1 MLGVIHCYRLCRMLR
16 ALCWSRSLTTMTR
29 VAPRNPL
36 IAIIGATGTGKS
48 QLAVEL
54 AKRYNGEIVNGD
66 AMQLYAGLPII
77 TNKITTEEQEG
88 IPHHLLG
95 CIGLHEQTWVVG
107 TFVRNA
113 LKVIAEIRGRGR
125 LPILVGGTHY
135 YTQSLLFKDRLAE
148 KEEVAGESD
157 FVEVTSD
164 KYPILKESTE
174 VLLEELTKVDPE
186 MADRWH
192 PNDRRK
198 IQRSLEIY
206 LQTGRKASQIYAEQ
220 RQGRKTEEDT
230 QPDAGAFDMRFDT
243 LLFWIHSEND
253 TLRARLDQRVDK
265 MLDQGLLQE
274 VETLNAFANAQAAQG
289 TPVDETRG
297 IWVSIGHKEFKVY
310 SAALAEGMEDQKQLQ
325 KLKAEGLERTK
336 IATRQYSKRQ
346 VRWIKIKLVDALAEA
361 GSSDSLY
368 LLDGT
373 EVDKFDENVRGPAD
387 DLTKRFLEAGSMPEP
402 SSLSSAAAELL
413 GVQRDKGRTD
423 DGGEWTK
430 QHCATCNV
438 TCVLPEQWRQHIRS
452 KTHKKLCAKV
462 SSKRSDD

>member
-1 MLGVIHCYRLCRMLR
+1 MLR

-54 AKRYNGEIVNGD
+54 AKRYNGEIINGD

-77 TNKITTEEQEG
+77 TNKITVEEQEG

-113 LKVIAEIRGRGR
+113 LKVIEEIRGRGR

-148 KEEVAGESD
+148 KEEVADERD
-157 FVEVTSD
+157 FVEDTSD
-164 KYPILKESTE
+164 EYPILKESTE

-206 LQTGRKASQIYAEQ
+206 LQTGRKASEIYAEQ
-220 RQGRKTEEDT
+220 RQGRKIDEAG
-230 QPDAGAFDMRFDT
+230 QSDAGAFAMRFDT
-243 LLFWIHSEND
+243 LLFWIHAEND
-253 TLRARLDQRVDK
+253 TLRARLDKRVDK
-265 MLDQGLLQE
+265 MLDQGLLRE

-297 IWVSIGHKEFKVY
+297 IWVSIGHKEFKTY
-310 SAALAEGMEDQKQLQ
+310 SAALAAGMEDEKQLQ

-346 VRWIKIKLVDALAEA
+346 VRWIKIKLIDALAEA

-373 EVDKFDENVRGPAD
+373 EVDKFDENVSRPAT

-413 GVQRDKGRTD
+413 GVQRDKDWTD
-423 DGGEWTK
+423 DGQKWTK
-430 QHCATCNV
+430 QHCAACNV

-452 KTHKKLCAKV
+452 KAHKKLCAKG
-462 SSKRSDD
+462 SAKRSSD